1 MADRYPDAGLRVTAA
16 QRDRAAAEL
25 REAAADE
32 RLSFDEL
39 EARLPTVLGAKTR
52 GDLVAV
58 LRDLVPAAEMGA
70 VVGAD
75 APTGHGIGFEWE
87 HPWVIET
94 RWDIVRQIGEW
105 VLPPFM
111 ELVSGGGTII
121 LNAIHA
127 SAFAPVTDIVLT
139 GKGGV
144 RIVVPEGW
152 GVDTEGQPTSSARA
166 ALDGAMLTFGGHKGS
181 ALSTMIELM
190 AGPLIGD
197 LTSAESLAYDAGS
210 KSSPYHGELI
220 IALDPRRFLG
230 DSTEQHLARAEVLFE
245 SIQGQ
250 GARLPSQR
258 RYEARALSLVEGVE
272 IPEGLYND
280 LKALLE

>member
-94 RWDIVRQIGEW
+94 RWDTVRQIGEW

-152 GVDTEGQPTSSARA
+152 GVDTEGVKVDNGQTAGLNSSVRTRPER
-166 ALDGAMLTFGGHKGS
+166 GM
-181 ALSTMIELM
+181 
-190 AGPLIGD
+190 PRLILRGNF
-197 LTSAESLAYDAGS
+197 AGS
-210 KSSPYHGELI
+210 VVVRHPRW
-220 IALDPRRFLG
+220 ALTKWERLG
-230 DSTEQHLARAEVLFE
+230 RPAPALA
-245 SIQGQ
+245 
-250 GARLPSQR
+250 LPPGPVGSGH
-258 RYEARALSLVEGVE
+258 V
-272 IPEGLYND
+272 
-280 LKALLE
+280 